1 MEILHAG
8 NKSSKYSRCGG
19 AASYLQWWPY
29 CLSVWVAAHCGRAFR
44 MAFTSSATAVSA
56 NSNWSCSERRRRG
69 RVRQGGLKHNS
80 QIVDRSKFC
89 AEKQQTDTLGSDG
102 TLVQTKPGLWSR
114 MCSRVAAMSISF
126 TPGKKWTRWET
137 LEPLSGK
144 FEKKK
149 GELPDCILHVSF
161 MYVIFFLLPILNKYI
176 WKKKQ
181 KKIEGWV
188 EFSVISTIILTVAL

>member
-69 RVRQGGLKHNS
+69 RVRQGGLKHN
-80 QIVDRSKFC
+80 RSWIGQSFALKSSKQTRSAVTVPWCKPSLVSGPGC
-89 AEKQQTDTLGSDG
+89 AQGWQRCRSPSHLERSEQDG
-102 TLVQTKPGLWSR
+102 RHLSLW
-114 MCSRVAAMSISF
+114 VENL
-126 TPGKKWTRWET
+126 KK
-137 LEPLSGK
+137 K
-144 FEKKK
+144 KKK
-149 GELPDCILHVSF
+149 GSPGLYLAHVF
-161 MYVIFFLLPILNKYI
+161 YVCNF
-176 WKKKQ
+176 
-181 KKIEGWV
+181 
-188 EFSVISTIILTVAL
+188 FSVADAQ